1 MTVLAGPCRDKKA
14 PLPNLEEELMLKARN
29 LLKDQEES
37 GFFPPPHF
45 SFDYKTV
52 AHEVIRVRHP
62 LTRPRVSLTSAL
74 F

>member
-1 MTVLAGPCRDKKA
+1 
-14 PLPNLEEELMLKARN
+14 MLKARN